1 MSAKSQIT
9 PKNITTSNAKDS
21 RGSLGLVTPEST
33 PEVEYG
39 RIKADQERMAAAMR
53 QLLEAASASPA
64 NTSNKEAI
72 RAVSDANAQ
81 SEDVKTEI
89 ERILRCLDSSYTD
102 ILGISPNFPEKKVVA
117 AWRHLG
123 CLLHPRFLKHPGAD
137 AAFKKLQTAARKL
150 GLSDLDIDEVYYW
163 NGEKRFDTSEPSTRA
178 NKNAVS
184 VPSQRVADI
193 YQDSMPVLHRLDQ
206 DSSHSALLGQLG
218 RLDAKIS
225 GVNQAKKIARA
236 TAITV
241 SETVKAGLAAED
253 ASRIVGA
260 ATSAARAFQSSI
272 EYPWT
277 TAQAADGSLIVGV
290 RKQGRFGTQVCI
302 ETQENDGRMIRRL
315 ESASEVG
322 LLQVQRYW
330 KMNSFKD
337 LAQGQSQWSHKDR
350 SDFDQLLW
358 ITKSQTKLKNTAANN
373 KSPSADCCVKFR
385 NKGIQILSVTS
396 LTKVLGPSSARAEIE
411 KVCKRDNVLP
421 PWKAGWVSQYS
432 DPSKIE
438 QDPAHRRALRDAQA
452 NLSAHNHLDQR
463 KRSLHG
469 DAEKE
474 SRAVKQLEDRVR
486 KLENEM
492 KDMKDMAVAMNQNM
506 ETLMRMFEDVM
517 KAK

>member
-1 MSAKSQIT
+1 MSAKNQVT
-9 PKNITTSNAKDS
+9 PKKTTTSNTKDS
-21 RGSLGLVTPEST
+21 RGPLGLVTPEST

-53 QLLEAASASPA
+53 QLLVSPSTSPT
-64 NTSNKEAI
+64 NTSDKEAI

-81 SEDVKTEI
+81 SEEVKTEI
-89 ERILRCLDSSYTD
+89 DRVLRCLDSSYSD
-102 ILGISPNFPEKKVVA
+102 ILGITPNFPEKEVVA

-163 NGEKRFDTSEPSTRA
+163 DGEEKFDASEPNT
-178 NKNAVS
+178 NAIP
-184 VPSQRVADI
+184 VPSQRVADVF
-193 YQDSMPVLHRLDQ
+193 QEATPVLHRLGR
-206 DSSHSALLGQLG
+206 DSSHPAIPEQPG
-218 RLDAKIS
+218 RPDAKIS
-225 GVNQAKKIARA
+225 GVNKTKKIAEA
-236 TAITV
+236 TATTAPK
-241 SETVKAGLAAED
+241 TVKAAGLAAEE
-253 ASRIVGA
+253 APRIAGA
-260 ATSAARAFQSSI
+260 ATSAAKPSQNSI

-277 TAQAADGSLIVGV
+277 TARAADGSLIVGV
-290 RKQGRFGTQVCI
+290 RKQGQFGTQVCI
-302 ETQENDGRMIRRL
+302 ETQENDGRLIRRL

-330 KMNSFKD
+330 KMYGFKD

-350 SDFDQLLW
+350 NDFDQLLW
-358 ITKSQTKLKNTAANN
+358 TTKSQTKLKNTAAKN

-411 KVCKRDNVLP
+411 KVCKRDNILP

-432 DPSKIE
+432 DPSKVE
-438 QDPAHRRALRDAQA
+438 QDPARRRALRDAQA
-452 NLSAHNHLDQR
+452 NSSAHNRPGQR
-463 KRSLHG
+463 TQGLNG

-474 SRAVKQLEDRVR
+474 NRAVKQLEDRVR
-486 KLENEM
+486 NLENEM
-492 KDMKDMAVAMNQNM
+492 KDMKNIAMAMNQNM
-506 ETLMRMFEDVM
+506 ETLMRMFEEVM